1 MEPAP
6 AAVAG
11 RWRGWGRLAGR
22 VGEGLLDALLPPTCL
37 TCREPVMRH
46 GAFCPDCFRELQ
58 RIGDPLCDGCGLP
71 FLHAEQGM
79 TVEGMADGGMTD
91 GGRLFCAPCAERPF
105 PFARA
110 RAAFVYGE
118 VPKRLILPFK
128 HGDRPDLARPIARA
142 MALAGKDLL
151 AEAGILVPVPLHW
164 RRLLRRRY
172 NQSALLAR
180 HLGRLSGR
188 PWLPDGLRRVRGTA
202 SLGGLGMVGRLQEV
216 EGAFRVTP
224 RGGRAIAG
232 QRVLLVDDV
241 LTSGA
246 TAAACARALLAAGAR
261 EVDVLA
267 VARVLPRGSSE
278 SMDGWG

>member
-1 MEPAP
+1 MARWQRAGWMLSGMEAAP
-6 AAVAG
+6 G
-11 RWRGWGRLAGR
+11 PWRNWGRLAGR
-22 VGEGLLDALLPPTCL
+22 VGEGLLDALLPPGCL

-46 GAFCPDCFRELQ
+46 GAFCPACFRDLQ
-58 RIGDPLCDGCGLP
+58 RIGDPLCDGCGVP
-71 FLHAEQGM
+71 FLHAEQG
-79 TVEGMADGGMTD
+79 VPV

-110 RAAFVYGE
+110 RAAFVYGD

-180 HLGRLSGR
+180 HLGRQAAR
-188 PWLPDGLRRVRGTA
+188 PWLPDGLRRTRGTA
-202 SLGGLGMVGRLQEV
+202 SLGGLGGAGRVMEV
-216 EGAFRVTP
+216 EGAFLVTSSG
-224 RGGRAIAG
+224 RRAIAG

-246 TAAACARALLAAGAR
+246 TAAACARALLEAGAR

-267 VARVLPRGSSE
+267 AARVLPRDSPGAADGS
-278 SMDGWG
+278 G

>member
-1 MEPAP
+1 MA
-6 AAVAG
+6 
-11 RWRGWGRLAGR
+11 RWRRAGWTLSGMEAAPGPWRSWGRLAGR
-22 VGEGLLDALLPPTCL
+22 VGEGLLDALLPPGCL

-46 GAFCPDCFRELQ
+46 GAFCPACFRDLQ
-58 RIGDPLCDGCGLP
+58 RIGDPLCDGCGVP
-71 FLHAEQGM
+71 FLHVEQG
-79 TVEGMADGGMTD
+79 VPV
-91 GGRLFCAPCAERPF
+91 GGRRFCAPCAERPF

-142 MALAGKDLL
+142 MALAGQELL

-180 HLGRLSGR
+180 HLGRHAAR
-188 PWLPDGLRRVRGTA
+188 PWLPDGLRRTRGTA
-202 SLGGLGMVGRLQEV
+202 SLGGLGAAGRVMEV
-216 EGAFRVTP
+216 EGAFLVTP
-224 RGGRAIAG
+224 RGRRAIAG

-246 TAAACARALLAAGAR
+246 TAAACARALLEAGAR

-267 VARVLPRGSSE
+267 AARVLPRDSPGAA
-278 SMDGWG
+278 DGAG

>member
-1 MEPAP
+1 MSGMKAAP
-6 AAVAG
+6 G
-11 RWRGWGRLAGR
+11 PWRSWGRLAGR
-22 VGEGLLDALLPPTCL
+22 VGEGLLDALLPPGCL

-46 GAFCPDCFRELQ
+46 GAFCPACFRELQ
-58 RIGDPLCDGCGLP
+58 RIGDPLCDGCGVP
-71 FLHAEQGM
+71 FLHAEQG
-79 TVEGMADGGMTD
+79 VPV

-105 PFARA
+105 PFVRA

-151 AEAGILVPVPLHW
+151 AETGILVPVPLHW

-180 HLGRLSGR
+180 HLARQAAR
-188 PWLPDGLRRVRGTA
+188 PWLPDGLRRTRGTA
-202 SLGGLGMVGRLQEV
+202 SLGGLGAAGRAMEV
-216 EGAFRVTP
+216 EGAFLVTP
-224 RGGRAIAG
+224 RGRRAIAG

-246 TAAACARALLAAGAR
+246 TAAACARALLEAGAW

-267 VARVLPRGSSE
+267 AARVLPRDSPSAA
-278 SMDGWG
+278 DGPG